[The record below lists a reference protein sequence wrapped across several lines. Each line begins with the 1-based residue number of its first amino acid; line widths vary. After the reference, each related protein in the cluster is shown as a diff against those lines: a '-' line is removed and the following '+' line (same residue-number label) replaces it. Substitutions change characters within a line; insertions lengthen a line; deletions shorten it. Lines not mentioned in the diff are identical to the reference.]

1 MALCDWLEAAQA
13 KREATRDRLTAASL
27 SRLNA
32 PDPQTFAADARF
44 ALDALPAVTARSDQ
58 ISRLRQTILNLAVR
72 GKLLP
77 QDPRDERAQ
86 ELLKRITKEKTRLM
100 KAGAI
105 PHQKEAIPD
114 PAKQVGPLPVSW
126 FWIALGDVCNLV
138 TSGSRGWGEFYATSG
153 PGFIRAQNIRFG
165 KLRINDLANSG
176 FKRPRRCSTLQQPE
190 SCSIGSLSHRAGAC
204 AIAIDHVIQ
213 SKQTRAAA
221 HRLWSESNAWYRPG
235 GLRDGPESTRSG
247 NSDAPANPDAISV
260 IAKLPRPVY
269 CALTFWFAR
278 SEKVDGSA

>member
-105 PHQKEAIPD
+105 PRQKEATPD

-165 KLRINDLANSG
+165 KLRINDLA
-176 FKRPRRCSTLQQPE
+176 
-190 SCSIGSLSHRAGAC
+190 
-204 AIAIDHVIQ
+204 
-213 SKQTRAAA
+213 
-221 HRLWSESNAWYRPG
+221 
-235 GLRDGPESTRSG
+235 RSG
-247 NSDAPANPDAISV
+247 P
-260 IAKLPRPVY
+260 
-269 CALTFWFAR
+269 C
-278 SEKVDGSA
+278 